1 MLLSEL
7 PVFRGSLL
15 LILLWELFLMSK
27 KEKILL
33 AAQEI
38 FARSGY
44 AGTTMKMVAE
54 QAGVASGLVFHYFDN
69 KENLFMVAGS
79 ELIDTM
85 ALHIREATS
94 GAANGCEALGA
105 FATAYLDF
113 TIENEK
119 TFPTMIRC
127 SPFSD
132 DNPDLDR
139 EKIGAKFRELIDMI
153 EEILRRG
160 IADGSIADIP
170 VTQTAFMVYANI
182 LGAVRTKF
190 LTPYKV
196 PGLFEEAR
204 QFIMRSVCTPE
215 GRDS

>member
-1 MLLSEL
+1 
-7 PVFRGSLL
+7 
-15 LILLWELFLMSK
+15 MSK
-27 KEKILL
+27 KEKILS

-54 QAGVASGLVFHYFDN
+54 QAGVASGLVFHYYES

-85 ALHIREATS
+85 ITVLREKTETCET
-94 GAANGCEALGA
+94 GCEALGS
-105 FATAYLDF
+105 FVKAYLDF

-119 TFPTMIRC
+119 TFPTIIRC

-139 EKIGAKFRELIDMI
+139 QKIGAKFRELIDMI
-153 EEILRRG
+153 EEYLHQG
-160 IADGSIADIP
+160 IKDGSITELP
-170 VTQTAFMVYANI
+170 VTQTAFMIYANI
-182 LGAVRTKF
+182 VGAVRTRF
-190 LTPYKV
+190 LTPYEI
-196 PGLFEEAR
+196 PGLYDESQR
-204 QFIMRSVCTPE
+204 FILRSVCVPGTV
-215 GRDS
+215 